1 MSRKPPKERVQEV
14 EATLNTE
21 TSCTPSTSSTVAV
34 PAKDHSYAISDSPR
48 SLKRKLDT
56 VVDRAVAMQKRLK
69 YSNAKV
75 QRLRR
80 RVKSLSEIVSALRKN
95 DMISS
100 GCEKILES
108 TFTGVSQLL
117 MKRIMNQK
125 SPRPTHSSYPD
136 ELKSFAL
143 TLAFYSLKA
152 YNYVRRTFHLAL
164 PHPSTLR
171 QWYRGVNG
179 EPGFTEE
186 TFKALSVRVDAARQ
200 QGTEIICSL
209 MFDEIAIKKHIQW
222 DGKKFRGYVDVGSSI
237 EDDSTP
243 VATEALVLMLVC
255 LNGNWKVPCGYF
267 LIDGMTGDERAN
279 IINQCL
285 LKLYDVGVYVASVT
299 CDGPS
304 CNFAMMKALGLSL
317 EPLNMKSWF
326 VHPADPELRV
336 HVILDVCHMLKLMR
350 NCFACYGILKDQH
363 GCKINWNYIE
373 QLHKLQEVEGLRLGN
388 KLKTAHIM
396 WNRQKMKVNLAAQT
410 LSASVADAIEFCRD
424 NLKLVQF
431 VGSEATVHFLRVID
445 HLFDILNSRNPLAK
459 GFKAPMRCSN
469 EACWRPF
476 LEEAKLYLSTLTND
490 KGIPMYQTKRR
501 TAFLGLICSVESTIA
516 IFNELVGK
524 PNPPLKYLLTYKLS
538 QDHLEL
544 FIGAVRSSLGSNNNP
559 MVRQFTAA
567 NKRLLIRHNVKG
579 GLGNCTVQDTT
590 TILSVNTGFHTS

>member
-1 MSRKPPKERVQEV
+1 MD
-14 EATLNTE
+14 A
-21 TSCTPSTSSTVAV
+21 
-34 PAKDHSYAISDSPR
+34 
-48 SLKRKLDT
+48 
-56 VVDRAVAMQKRLK
+56 VVDRAAAMQKRLK
-69 YSNAKV
+69 NSNAKV

-80 RVKSLSEIVSALRKN
+80 RVKSLSEIVSALKKN

-100 GCEKILES
+100 GCEKLLET
-108 TFTGVSQLL
+108 TFTGVSHLI
-117 MKRIMNQK
+117 MKRIVNQK
-125 SPRPTHSSYPD
+125 SARPTRASYPE

-171 QWYRGVNG
+171 HWYQGVNG
-179 EPGFTEE
+179 QPGFTEE
-186 TFKALSVRVDAARQ
+186 AFKALSVRVEAAHR

-209 MFDEIAIKKHIQW
+209 MFDEMAIKKHIEW
-222 DGKKFRGYVDVGSSI
+222 DGKKFLGYVDVCSSLD
-237 EDDSTP
+237 DDSTP

-267 LIDGMTGDERAN
+267 LIDGMTGNERAN

-285 LKLYDVGVYVASVT
+285 LKLHDVGVYVASVT

-304 CNFAMMKALGLSL
+304 CNFSMMKALGITL
-317 EPLNMKSWF
+317 EPHNMKSWF
-326 VHPADPELRV
+326 VHPADPQLRV

-350 NCFACYGILKDQH
+350 NCFASYGILKDNQ

-373 QLHKLQEVEGLRLGN
+373 QLHKLQEAEGLRLGT

-410 LSASVADAIEFCRD
+410 LSASVADAIDFCRE

-431 VGSEATVHFLRVID
+431 IGSEATVRFLRVID
-445 HLFDILNSRNPLAK
+445 RLFDILNSRNPLAK
-459 GFKAPMRCSN
+459 GFKAPMRPSN
-469 EACWRPF
+469 EAVWKPF
-476 LEEAKLYLSTLTND
+476 LEEAKLYLFSLTND
-490 KGIPMYQTKRR
+490 KGLPMYQTKRR
-501 TAFLGLICSVESTIA
+501 TPFLGLICSVESTVA

-524 PNPPLKYLLTYKLS
+524 PYSPLKYLLTYKLS

-544 FIGAVRSSLGSNNNP
+544 FFGAVRSSCGCNNNP
-559 MVRQFTAA
+559 TVRQFTAA
-567 NKRLLIRHNVKG
+567 YKRLLMRHNVEG
-579 GLGNCTVQDTT
+579 GLGNCTVQDST
-590 TILSVNTGFHTS
+590 TILSVTLDSIPLNGLQQDTLDMSVARMYDLQPRVPLASDHDYVNIPNMRLLHVKLLV